1 MGPYYA
7 CCGYDLHLE
16 RSVVDFFSI
25 LIEVLWYCMR
35 LFLLRW
41 GPFVHSLGIVQSN
54 FTRRDHP
61 GNPGGVSGSGPV
73 ILCPRD
79 LLNIILKF
87 TCKVERS

>member
-54 FTRRDHP
+54 FTRRGP
-61 GNPGGVSGSGPV
+61 SGEPCRGIRVGSCHFMPKGP
-73 ILCPRD
+73 
-79 LLNIILKF
+79 LKYNF
-87 TCKVERS
+87 EIHLQG